1 VWWSRIGLSDNKQ
14 AVSPSLGVIFIFSFS
29 WIVDK
34 WGEKAKIP
42 LFAFVT
48 FMTFI
53 ASLGFVLYDHT
64 SFAWKW

>member
-1 VWWSRIGLSDNKQ
+1 MV
-14 AVSPSLGVIFIFSFS
+14 FIFAFS
-29 WIVDK
+29 WVVDK
-34 WGEKAKIP
+34 WGERAKIP

-53 ASLGFVLYDHT
+53 ASLGFVIYDKS